1 MQIAR
6 LEDAL
11 VAETRR
17 RVDATT
23 KLDDQAREQVYE
35 MEQRLRQQLE
45 QDNEKLQSRVGA
57 LESRLKELE
66 ERWTHDS
73 AQQMES
79 ITQKAQEFSKA
90 LEQFQQEHDME
101 RKARL
106 RREGGLLQ
114 QVEHHAKEFE
124 DRWNAERQERLDQ
137 VAKLEKI
144 LMEKETQREREQT
157 SFQRRIEEELGFL
170 RSEIEL
176 EVEERQAQDE
186 QIVAALNRYTQ
197 QLQNGVSILGDDV

>member
-1 MQIAR
+1 

-23 KLDDQAREQVYE
+23 KLDDQAREQIYE
-35 MEQRLRQQLE
+35 MEQRLREQLE
-45 QDNEKLQSRVGA
+45 QDNEKLQGRIGT
-57 LESRLKELE
+57 LETRLLELE
-66 ERWTHDS
+66 ERWTRDS
-73 AQQMES
+73 TQQMDS
-79 ITQKAQEFSKA
+79 ISQKAHEFSKS

-114 QVEHHAKEFE
+114 QVEHHAREFE
-124 DRWNAERQERLDQ
+124 DRWNVERQERLDQ
-137 VAKLEKI
+137 IAKLEKI
-144 LMEKETQREREQT
+144 LTEKETHREREQA